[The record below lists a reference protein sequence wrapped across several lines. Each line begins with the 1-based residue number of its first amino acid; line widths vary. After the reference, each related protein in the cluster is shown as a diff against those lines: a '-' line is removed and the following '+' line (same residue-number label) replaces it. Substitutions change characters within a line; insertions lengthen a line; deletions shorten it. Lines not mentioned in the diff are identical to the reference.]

1 MDDNIKEL
9 WKAIVRLAVDQA
21 RSITDDQ
28 KALTVKSLYKQWEK
42 QIGNMLDVGEYIQYE
57 DKLYRV
63 LQRHIVQEVW
73 KPDVGT
79 ESLYVVIDKEHE
91 GTESDPIPWKTNME
105 CFNGKYYTEDNVLYL
120 CIRDSG
126 IALHF
131 SIKDL
136 IGNYFTKVE

>member
-1 MDDNIKEL
+1 MDDNTKEL
-9 WKAIVRLAVDQA
+9 WKSIVRLAVEQE
-21 RSITDDQ
+21 RNITDDK

-42 QIGNMLDVGEYIQYE
+42 QIGNTLNVGEYIQYE

-63 LQRHIVQEVW
+63 LQQHTAQEVW
-73 KPDVGT
+73 KPGVGT

-91 GTESDPIPWKTNME
+91 GTQSAPIPWQTNME

-126 IALHF
+126 IALHY

>member
-1 MDDNIKEL
+1 MDDNTKEL

-21 RSITDDQ
+21 RNITDDQ

-42 QIGNMLDVGEYIQYE
+42 QIGNILNVGEYIQYE

-63 LQRHIVQEVW
+63 LQQHTVQEVW
-73 KPDVGT
+73 KPGVGT
-79 ESLYVVIDKEHE
+79 ESLYVAIDKEHE
-91 GTESDPIPWKTNME
+91 GTQNDPIPWQTNME

-120 CIRDSG
+120 CVRDSG
-126 IALHF
+126 MALHF

-136 IGNYFTKVE
+136 IGNYFQIV

>member
-1 MDDNIKEL
+1 MDDNTKEL

-42 QIGNMLDVGEYIQYE
+42 QIGNMLNVGEYIQYE
-57 DKLYRV
+57 NKLYRV
-63 LQRHIVQEVW
+63 LQQHTAQEVW
-73 KPDVGT
+73 KPGVGT

-91 GTESDPIPWKTNME
+91 GTQSDPIPWQTNME